1 MSLFESLLALL
12 AGIGVFITGMDFM
25 SSSLRRVA
33 GPELKKLLGKMTN
46 NRFAGIGVGASVTAI
61 IQSSSATTV
70 MVVGFVNAGVMTLTQ
85 ATSIIMGANIGTT
98 VTGLLV
104 SLSSINISLY
114 LSALAFIGVMMMF
127 INKSSIKNIG
137 GIIAGLGLL
146 FIGLSLM
153 SDAFNVEEA
162 RNMFTS
168 LFATI
173 NFPLLLLFLG
183 MIFTA
188 LMQSSSAMTG
198 LIIVMAGQ
206 GVMNLEDALFV
217 VLGVNIGTCVTAL
230 IATIG
235 TSVNARRTGL
245 IHLLFN
251 VVGTIIFTIFI
262 WIFKNQV
269 VSLLSHINNIQYEI
283 ALFHLF
289 FNLVTTCLLLP
300 FIKQLVKIAEI
311 FIKDKEENKE
321 NVLKFIDERLLK
333 TPPIAVMQVK
343 KEIENMAS
351 LAKQNLSLC
360 FEGVCVYEPKNE
372 KIITKNENQIDS
384 MNSEITKFLIKL
396 SPLVDGESI
405 KTVGS
410 YYHVVNDIER
420 IGDLAENLF
429 DYATEM
435 EEKGLVFSDV
445 AMVEIKTMY
454 SVIMEMYDIATKT
467 FDTDEVVDLKR
478 LSTLEQKT
486 DELKK
491 QFSMAHFERLSQ
503 TGCSMELGGYFISI
517 ISNLERVGVPAS
529 NITSMTSPNQYDHVG
544 INKDVITD
552 VIPYIQGYTDSLPA
566 DSYQVN

>member
-333 TPPIAVMQVK
+333 TPPVAVMQVK

-360 FEGVCVYEPKNE
+360 FEGVCAYEPKNE

-517 ISNLERVGVPAS
+517 ISNLERVGDHLV
-529 NITSMTSPNQYDHVG
+529 NIGYSIQNPTGNQPLAL
-544 INKDVITD
+544 KITND
-552 VIPYIQGYTDSLPA
+552 
-566 DSYQVN
+566 

>member
-333 TPPIAVMQVK
+333 TPPVAVMQVK

-517 ISNLERVGVPAS
+517 ISNLERVGDHLV
-529 NITSMTSPNQYDHVG
+529 NIGYSIQNPTGNQPLAL
-544 INKDVITD
+544 KITND
-552 VIPYIQGYTDSLPA
+552 
-566 DSYQVN
+566 

>member
-1 MSLFESLLALL
+1 MGLFESLLALL

-333 TPPIAVMQVK
+333 TPPVAVMQVK

-517 ISNLERVGVPAS
+517 ISNLERVGDHLVNIGYSIQNPTGNQPLALK
-529 NITSMTSPNQYDHVG
+529 ITSD
-544 INKDVITD
+544 
-552 VIPYIQGYTDSLPA
+552 
-566 DSYQVN
+566 

>member
-114 LSALAFIGVMMMF
+114 FSALAFIGVMMMF

-300 FIKQLVKIAEI
+300 FIKQLVKIAEMI
-311 FIKDKEENKE
+311 IKDKEENKD

-343 KEIENMAS
+343 KEVENMAS

-360 FEGVCVYEPKNE
+360 FEGVCVHNPKNE

-435 EEKGLVFSDV
+435 EEKGLSFSDV

-454 SVIMEMYDIATKT
+454 ATIMEMYDIATKT

-517 ISNLERVGVPAS
+517 ISNLERVGDHLVNIGYSIQNPTGNQPLALK
-529 NITSMTSPNQYDHVG
+529 ITSD
-544 INKDVITD
+544 
-552 VIPYIQGYTDSLPA
+552 
-566 DSYQVN
+566 

>member
-517 ISNLERVGVPAS
+517 ISNLERVGDHLI
-529 NITSMTSPNQYDHVG
+529 NIGYSIQNPTGNQPLTL
-544 INKDVITD
+544 KITND
-552 VIPYIQGYTDSLPA
+552 
-566 DSYQVN
+566 

>member
-333 TPPIAVMQVK
+333 TPPVAVMQVK

-435 EEKGLVFSDV
+435 EEKGLAFSDV

-503 TGCSMELGGYFISI
+503 TGCSM
-517 ISNLERVGVPAS
+517 
-529 NITSMTSPNQYDHVG
+529 
-544 INKDVITD
+544 
-552 VIPYIQGYTDSLPA
+552 
-566 DSYQVN
+566 

>member
-300 FIKQLVKIAEI
+300 FIKQIVKIAEI

-333 TPPIAVMQVK
+333 TPPVAVMQVK

-517 ISNLERVGVPAS
+517 ISNLERVGDHLV
-529 NITSMTSPNQYDHVG
+529 NIGYSIQNPTGNQPLAL
-544 INKDVITD
+544 KITND
-552 VIPYIQGYTDSLPA
+552 
-566 DSYQVN
+566 

>member
-12 AGIGVFITGMDFM
+12 AGIGVFITGMEFM

-46 NRFAGIGVGASVTAI
+46 NRFAGVGFGASVTAI
-61 IQSSSATTV
+61 IQSSSVTTV

-114 LSALAFIGVMMMF
+114 LSALAFVGVMMMF
-127 INKSSIKNIG
+127 INKFSIKNIG

-162 RNMFTS
+162 RNMFTNV
-168 LFATI
+168 FASI
-173 NFPLLLLFLG
+173 NFPLFLLLLG

-198 LIIVMAGQ
+198 LVIVMAGQ
-206 GVMNLEDALFV
+206 GVMNLDAALFV

-235 TSVNARRTGL
+235 TNVNARRTGL

-251 VVGTIIFTIFI
+251 IAGTIIFTIFI

-289 FNLVTTCLLLP
+289 FNVVTTCLLLP
-300 FIKQLVKIAEI
+300 FIKQLVRISEI
-311 FIKDKEENKE
+311 IIKDKQETNDS
-321 NVLKFIDERLLK
+321 VLKYIDERLLK

-360 FEGVCVYEPKNE
+360 FEGIFMHDQRNE
-372 KIITKNENQIDS
+372 KMITKTENQIDS

-429 DYATEM
+429 DYASEM
-435 EEKGLVFSDV
+435 DEKGLNFSDI

-454 SVIMEMYDIATKT
+454 STVIEMYEIALKT
-467 FDTDEVVDLKR
+467 FDTDKEVDLKK
-478 LSTLEQKT
+478 LSALEHKT

-491 QFSMAHFERLSQ
+491 QFSIAHFERLSQ

-517 ISNLERVGVPAS
+517 ISNLERVGDHLVNIGYSIQNPTGNQPLALKIS
-529 NITSMTSPNQYDHVG
+529 ND
-544 INKDVITD
+544 
-552 VIPYIQGYTDSLPA
+552 
-566 DSYQVN
+566 

>member
-114 LSALAFIGVMMMF
+114 FSALAFIGVMMMF

-300 FIKQLVKIAEI
+300 FIKQLVKIAEMI
-311 FIKDKEENKE
+311 IKDKEENKD

-360 FEGVCVYEPKNE
+360 FEGVCVHNPKNE

-429 DYATEM
+429 DYTTEM

-517 ISNLERVGVPAS
+517 ISNLERVGDHLV
-529 NITSMTSPNQYDHVG
+529 NIGYSIQNPTGNQPLAL
-544 INKDVITD
+544 KITND
-552 VIPYIQGYTDSLPA
+552 
-566 DSYQVN
+566 

>member
-114 LSALAFIGVMMMF
+114 FSALAFIGVMMMF

-311 FIKDKEENKE
+311 FIKDKEENKD
-321 NVLKFIDERLLK
+321 NVLKYIDERLLK

-517 ISNLERVGVPAS
+517 ISNLERVGDHLV
-529 NITSMTSPNQYDHVG
+529 NIGYSIQNPTGNQPLAL
-544 INKDVITD
+544 KITND
-552 VIPYIQGYTDSLPA
+552 
-566 DSYQVN
+566 

>member
-333 TPPIAVMQVK
+333 TPPVAVMQVK

-360 FEGVCVYEPKNE
+360 FEGVCVHNPKNE

-517 ISNLERVGVPAS
+517 ISNLERVGDHLV
-529 NITSMTSPNQYDHVG
+529 NIGYSIQNPTGNQPLAL
-544 INKDVITD
+544 KITND
-552 VIPYIQGYTDSLPA
+552 
-566 DSYQVN
+566 

>member
-300 FIKQLVKIAEI
+300 FIKQLVKIAEMI
-311 FIKDKEENKE
+311 IKDKEENKE

-333 TPPIAVMQVK
+333 TPPVAVMQVK

-478 LSTLEQKT
+478 LSALEQKT

-517 ISNLERVGVPAS
+517 ISNLERVGDHLVNIGYSIQNPTGNQPLALK
-529 NITSMTSPNQYDHVG
+529 ITSD
-544 INKDVITD
+544 
-552 VIPYIQGYTDSLPA
+552 
-566 DSYQVN
+566 

>member
-12 AGIGVFITGMDFM
+12 AGIGVFITGMEFM

-46 NRFAGIGVGASVTAI
+46 NRFAGVGVGASVTAI

-114 LSALAFIGVMMMF
+114 LSALAFVGVMMMF

-162 RNMFTS
+162 RNMFTNV
-168 LFATI
+168 FASI
-173 NFPLLLLFLG
+173 NFPLFLLLLG

-198 LIIVMAGQ
+198 LVIVMAGQ
-206 GVMNLEDALFV
+206 GVMNLDAALFV

-235 TSVNARRTGL
+235 TNVNARRTGL

-251 VVGTIIFTIFI
+251 IAGTIIFTIFI

-289 FNLVTTCLLLP
+289 FNVVTTCLLLP
-300 FIKQLVKIAEI
+300 FIKQLVRISEI
-311 FIKDKEENKE
+311 IIKDKQETNDS
-321 NVLKFIDERLLK
+321 VLKYIDERLLK

-360 FEGVCVYEPKNE
+360 FEGIFMHDQRNE
-372 KIITKNENQIDS
+372 KMITKTENQIDS

-429 DYATEM
+429 DYASEM
-435 EEKGLVFSDV
+435 DEKGLNFSDI

-454 SVIMEMYDIATKT
+454 STVIEMYEIALKT
-467 FDTDEVVDLKR
+467 FDTDKEVDLKK
-478 LSTLEQKT
+478 LSALEHKT

-491 QFSMAHFERLSQ
+491 QFSIAHFERLSQ

-517 ISNLERVGVPAS
+517 ISNLERVGDHLVNIGYSIQNPTGNQPLALKIS
-529 NITSMTSPNQYDHVG
+529 ND
-544 INKDVITD
+544 
-552 VIPYIQGYTDSLPA
+552 
-566 DSYQVN
+566 

>member
-1 MSLFESLLALL
+1 MGLFESLLALL

-333 TPPIAVMQVK
+333 TPPVAVMQVK

-517 ISNLERVGVPAS
+517 ISNLERVGDHLV
-529 NITSMTSPNQYDHVG
+529 NIGYSIQNPTGNQPLAL
-544 INKDVITD
+544 KITND
-552 VIPYIQGYTDSLPA
+552 
-566 DSYQVN
+566 

>member
-1 MSLFESLLALL
+1 
-12 AGIGVFITGMDFM
+12 
-25 SSSLRRVA
+25 
-33 GPELKKLLGKMTN
+33 
-46 NRFAGIGVGASVTAI
+46 
-61 IQSSSATTV
+61 
-70 MVVGFVNAGVMTLTQ
+70 
-85 ATSIIMGANIGTT
+85 
-98 VTGLLV
+98 
-104 SLSSINISLY
+104 
-114 LSALAFIGVMMMF
+114 MF

-251 VVGTIIFTIFI
+251 VVGTIILTIFI

-333 TPPIAVMQVK
+333 TPPVAVMQVK

-517 ISNLERVGVPAS
+517 ISNVERVGDHLV
-529 NITSMTSPNQYDHVG
+529 NIGYSIQNPTGNQPLAL
-544 INKDVITD
+544 KITND
-552 VIPYIQGYTDSLPA
+552 
-566 DSYQVN
+566 

>member
-311 FIKDKEENKE
+311 FIKDKEENKD

-517 ISNLERVGVPAS
+517 ISNLERVGDHLV
-529 NITSMTSPNQYDHVG
+529 NIGYSIQNPTGNQPLAL
-544 INKDVITD
+544 KITND
-552 VIPYIQGYTDSLPA
+552 
-566 DSYQVN
+566 

>member
-70 MVVGFVNAGVMTLTQ
+70 MVVGFVNAGVMSLTQ

-333 TPPIAVMQVK
+333 TPPVAVMQVK

-360 FEGVCVYEPKNE
+360 FEGVCVHNPKNE

-435 EEKGLVFSDV
+435 EEKGLSFSDV

-454 SVIMEMYDIATKT
+454 ATIMEMYDIATKT

-517 ISNLERVGVPAS
+517 ISNLERVGDHLV
-529 NITSMTSPNQYDHVG
+529 NIGYSIQNPTGNQPLAL
-544 INKDVITD
+544 KITND
-552 VIPYIQGYTDSLPA
+552 
-566 DSYQVN
+566 

>member
-311 FIKDKEENKE
+311 FIKDKEENKD

-333 TPPIAVMQVK
+333 TPPVAVMQVK

-467 FDTDEVVDLKR
+467 FDTDQVVDLKR

-517 ISNLERVGVPAS
+517 ISNLERVGDHLV
-529 NITSMTSPNQYDHVG
+529 NIGYSIQNPTGNQPLAL
-544 INKDVITD
+544 KITND
-552 VIPYIQGYTDSLPA
+552 
-566 DSYQVN
+566 

>member
-183 MIFTA
+183 LIFTA

-311 FIKDKEENKE
+311 FIKDKEENKD

-360 FEGVCVYEPKNE
+360 FEGVCVHNPKNE

-429 DYATEM
+429 DYTTEM

-454 SVIMEMYDIATKT
+454 ATIMEMYDIATKT

-517 ISNLERVGVPAS
+517 ISNLERVGDHLV
-529 NITSMTSPNQYDHVG
+529 NIGYSIQNPTGNQPLAL
-544 INKDVITD
+544 KITND
-552 VIPYIQGYTDSLPA
+552 
-566 DSYQVN
+566 

>member
-333 TPPIAVMQVK
+333 TPPVAMMQVK

-517 ISNLERVGVPAS
+517 ISNLERVGDHLVNIGYSIQNPTGNQPLALK
-529 NITSMTSPNQYDHVG
+529 ITSD
-544 INKDVITD
+544 
-552 VIPYIQGYTDSLPA
+552 
-566 DSYQVN
+566 

>member
-333 TPPIAVMQVK
+333 TPPVAVMQVK

-435 EEKGLVFSDV
+435 EEKGLAFSDV

-517 ISNLERVGVPAS
+517 ISNLERVGDHLV
-529 NITSMTSPNQYDHVG
+529 NIGYSIQNPTGNQPLALKITYD
-544 INKDVITD
+544 
-552 VIPYIQGYTDSLPA
+552 
-566 DSYQVN
+566 

>member
-153 SDAFNVEEA
+153 SDAFDVEEA
-162 RNMFTS
+162 RHMFTS

-311 FIKDKEENKE
+311 FVKDKEENKE

-333 TPPIAVMQVK
+333 TPPVAVMQVK

-517 ISNLERVGVPAS
+517 ISNLERVGDHLV
-529 NITSMTSPNQYDHVG
+529 NIGYSIQNPTGNQPLAL
-544 INKDVITD
+544 KITND
-552 VIPYIQGYTDSLPA
+552 
-566 DSYQVN
+566 

>member
-300 FIKQLVKIAEI
+300 FIKQLVKIAEMI
-311 FIKDKEENKE
+311 IKDKEENKE

-333 TPPIAVMQVK
+333 TPPVAVMQVK

-478 LSTLEQKT
+478 LSALEQKT

-517 ISNLERVGVPAS
+517 ISNLERVGDHLV
-529 NITSMTSPNQYDHVG
+529 NIGYSIQNPTGNQPLAL
-544 INKDVITD
+544 KITND
-552 VIPYIQGYTDSLPA
+552 
-566 DSYQVN
+566 

>member
-1 MSLFESLLALL
+1 MSLFERLLALL

-153 SDAFNVEEA
+153 SDAFNIEEA

-311 FIKDKEENKE
+311 FVKDKEENKE

-333 TPPIAVMQVK
+333 TPPVAVMQVK

-517 ISNLERVGVPAS
+517 ISNLERVGDHLVNIGYSIQNPTGNQPLALK
-529 NITSMTSPNQYDHVG
+529 ITSD
-544 INKDVITD
+544 
-552 VIPYIQGYTDSLPA
+552 
-566 DSYQVN
+566 

>member
-12 AGIGVFITGMDFM
+12 AGIGVYITGMDFM

-245 IHLLFN
+245 FHLLFN
-251 VVGTIIFTIFI
+251 VVGTLIFTIFI

-311 FIKDKEENKE
+311 FIKDKEENKD

-517 ISNLERVGVPAS
+517 ISNLERVGDHLVNIGYSIQNPTGNQPLALK
-529 NITSMTSPNQYDHVG
+529 ITSD
-544 INKDVITD
+544 
-552 VIPYIQGYTDSLPA
+552 
-566 DSYQVN
+566 

>member
-12 AGIGVFITGMDFM
+12 AGIGVYITGMDFM

-251 VVGTIIFTIFI
+251 VVGTLIFTIFI

-311 FIKDKEENKE
+311 FIKDKEENKD

-517 ISNLERVGVPAS
+517 ISNLERVGDHLVNIGYSIQNPTGNQPLALK
-529 NITSMTSPNQYDHVG
+529 ITSD
-544 INKDVITD
+544 
-552 VIPYIQGYTDSLPA
+552 
-566 DSYQVN
+566 

>member
-162 RNMFTS
+162 RHMFTS

-173 NFPLLLLFLG
+173 NITLLLLFLG

-311 FIKDKEENKE
+311 FVKDKEENKE

-333 TPPIAVMQVK
+333 TPPVAVMQVK

-517 ISNLERVGVPAS
+517 ISNLERVGDHLV
-529 NITSMTSPNQYDHVG
+529 NIGYSIQNPTGNQPLAL
-544 INKDVITD
+544 KITND
-552 VIPYIQGYTDSLPA
+552 
-566 DSYQVN
+566 

>member
-333 TPPIAVMQVK
+333 TPPVAVMQVK

-435 EEKGLVFSDV
+435 EEKGLSFSDV

-517 ISNLERVGVPAS
+517 ISNLERVGDHLVNIGYSIQNPTGNQPLALK
-529 NITSMTSPNQYDHVG
+529 ITSD
-544 INKDVITD
+544 
-552 VIPYIQGYTDSLPA
+552 
-566 DSYQVN
+566 

>member
-114 LSALAFIGVMMMF
+114 FSALAFIGVMMMF

-300 FIKQLVKIAEI
+300 FIKQLVKIAEMI
-311 FIKDKEENKE
+311 IKDKEENKE

-333 TPPIAVMQVK
+333 TPPVAVMQVK

-517 ISNLERVGVPAS
+517 ISNLERVGDHLVNIGYSIQNPTGNQPLALK
-529 NITSMTSPNQYDHVG
+529 ITSD
-544 INKDVITD
+544 
-552 VIPYIQGYTDSLPA
+552 
-566 DSYQVN
+566 

>member
-206 GVMNLEDALFV
+206 GGMNLEDALFV

-517 ISNLERVGVPAS
+517 ISNLERVGDHLV
-529 NITSMTSPNQYDHVG
+529 NIGYSIQNPTGNQPLAL
-544 INKDVITD
+544 KITND
-552 VIPYIQGYTDSLPA
+552 
-566 DSYQVN
+566 

>member
-12 AGIGVFITGMDFM
+12 AGIGVFLTGMDFM

-333 TPPIAVMQVK
+333 TPPVAVMQVK

-517 ISNLERVGVPAS
+517 ISNLERVGDHLV
-529 NITSMTSPNQYDHVG
+529 NIGYSIQNPTGNQPLAL
-544 INKDVITD
+544 KITND
-552 VIPYIQGYTDSLPA
+552 
-566 DSYQVN
+566 

>member
-300 FIKQLVKIAEI
+300 FINQLVKIAEI

-517 ISNLERVGVPAS
+517 ISNLERVGDHLV
-529 NITSMTSPNQYDHVG
+529 NIGYSIQNPTGNQPLAL
-544 INKDVITD
+544 KITND
-552 VIPYIQGYTDSLPA
+552 
-566 DSYQVN
+566 

>member
-46 NRFAGIGVGASVTAI
+46 NRFAGIRVGASVTAI

-114 LSALAFIGVMMMF
+114 FSALAFIGVMMMF

-283 ALFHLF
+283 ALFNLF

-300 FIKQLVKIAEI
+300 FIKQLVKIAEMI
-311 FIKDKEENKE
+311 IKDKEENKD

-333 TPPIAVMQVK
+333 TPPVAVMQVK

-467 FDTDEVVDLKR
+467 FDTDQVVDLKR

-517 ISNLERVGVPAS
+517 ISNLERVGDHLV
-529 NITSMTSPNQYDHVG
+529 NIGYSIQNPTGNQPLAL
-544 INKDVITD
+544 KITND
-552 VIPYIQGYTDSLPA
+552 
-566 DSYQVN
+566 

>member
-311 FIKDKEENKE
+311 FIKDKEENKD

-467 FDTDEVVDLKR
+467 FDTDQVVDLKR

-517 ISNLERVGVPAS
+517 ISNLERVGDHLV
-529 NITSMTSPNQYDHVG
+529 NIGYSIQNPTGNQPLAL
-544 INKDVITD
+544 KITND
-552 VIPYIQGYTDSLPA
+552 
-566 DSYQVN
+566 

>member
-311 FIKDKEENKE
+311 FIKDKEENKD

-360 FEGVCVYEPKNE
+360 FEGVGVYEPKNE

-517 ISNLERVGVPAS
+517 ISNLERVGDHLV
-529 NITSMTSPNQYDHVG
+529 NIGYSIQNPTGNQPLAL
-544 INKDVITD
+544 KITND
-552 VIPYIQGYTDSLPA
+552 
-566 DSYQVN
+566 

>member
-114 LSALAFIGVMMMF
+114 FSALAFIGVMMMF

-183 MIFTA
+183 LIFTA

-311 FIKDKEENKE
+311 IIKDKEENKD

-360 FEGVCVYEPKNE
+360 FEGVCVHNPKNE

-429 DYATEM
+429 DYTTEM

-467 FDTDEVVDLKR
+467 FDTDKVVDLKR

-517 ISNLERVGVPAS
+517 ISNLERVGDHLV
-529 NITSMTSPNQYDHVG
+529 NIGYSIQNPTGNQPLAL
-544 INKDVITD
+544 KITND
-552 VIPYIQGYTDSLPA
+552 
-566 DSYQVN
+566 

>member
-311 FIKDKEENKE
+311 FIKDKEENKD

-503 TGCSMELGGYFISI
+503 TGCSRELGGYFISI
-517 ISNLERVGVPAS
+517 ISNLERVGDHLV
-529 NITSMTSPNQYDHVG
+529 NIGYSIQNPTGNQPLAL
-544 INKDVITD
+544 KITND
-552 VIPYIQGYTDSLPA
+552 
-566 DSYQVN
+566 

>member
-153 SDAFNVEEA
+153 SDAFNIEEA

-517 ISNLERVGVPAS
+517 ISNLERVGDHLV
-529 NITSMTSPNQYDHVG
+529 NIGYSIQNPTGNQPLAL
-544 INKDVITD
+544 KITND
-552 VIPYIQGYTDSLPA
+552 
-566 DSYQVN
+566 

>member
-300 FIKQLVKIAEI
+300 FIKQLVKIAEMI
-311 FIKDKEENKE
+311 IKDKEENKD

-333 TPPIAVMQVK
+333 TPPVAVMQVK

-467 FDTDEVVDLKR
+467 FDTDQVVDLKR

-517 ISNLERVGVPAS
+517 ISNLERVGDHLV
-529 NITSMTSPNQYDHVG
+529 NIGYSIQNPTGNQPLAL
-544 INKDVITD
+544 KITND
-552 VIPYIQGYTDSLPA
+552 
-566 DSYQVN
+566 